1 MLEVLL
7 PLALVPGSIHM
18 DIDALAIC
26 LIIDPVSLINI
37 PIDVG
42 ELSKTMGPVV
52 LPVAFVAG
60 AVRPDLLSIAI
71 SESTDP
77 LSCILGPCRVSVCSS
92 LLTLGIW
99 IVRGV
104 RDSFFQLNRCEVPA
118 ISPFGL
124 LDHIDLHPGGVSAP

>member
-7 PLALVPGSIHM
+7 PLALVPGPIHM

-26 LIIDPVSLINI
+26 LIINPVSLVNI
-37 PIDVG
+37 PIDVS
-42 ELSKTMGPVV
+42 ELSKTMGPIV

-60 AVRPDLLSIAI
+60 AIRPDLFSIPIA
-71 SESTDP
+71 ESTDP
-77 LSCILGPCRVSVCSS
+77 LACILGPCRVSVCSS

-104 RDSFFQLNRCEVPA
+104 RNRLFQLNRCKVSA

-124 LDHIDLHPGGVSAP
+124 LDHVDLHPG